1 MSITEI
7 RPADIPAS
15 PPGRTLRRLLDQEGI
30 SQAELA
36 RRMGRPYQV
45 VNDIVNARRP
55 ITAATALQLERAL
68 GLPARF
74 WMIREA
80 DYRLKLAQEDAA

>member
-1 MSITEI
+1 MSTTEI
-7 RPADIPAS
+7 QPADLPAS
-15 PPGRTLRRLLDQEGI
+15 PPGRTLGRLLKREGL

-45 VNDIVNARRP
+45 VNDIVNGRRP
-55 ITAATALQLERAL
+55 ITAPTALQLERVL

-80 DYRLKLAQEDAA
+80 DYRLKLARRDAA

>member
-1 MSITEI
+1 MSTTEI
-7 RPADIPAS
+7 RPADLPAG
-15 PPGRTLRRLLDQEGI
+15 PPGRTLRRLLRQESM

-36 RRMGRPYQV
+36 RRMGRPYQI
-45 VNDIVNARRP
+45 VNDIVNGRRP
-55 ITAATALQLERAL
+55 ITAQTALQLERVL

-80 DYRLKLAQEDAA
+80 DYRLKLARQDAA

>member
-1 MSITEI
+1 
-7 RPADIPAS
+7 
-15 PPGRTLRRLLDQEGI
+15 
-30 SQAELA
+30 
-36 RRMGRPYQV
+36 MGRPYQV

>member
-1 MSITEI
+1 MSTTEI
-7 RPADIPAS
+7 HPADLPAS
-15 PPGRTLRRLLDQEGI
+15 PPGRTLRRLLAREGM

-45 VNDIVNARRP
+45 INDIVNGRRP
-55 ITAATALQLERAL
+55 VTASTALQLERVL

-74 WMIREA
+74 WLIREA
-80 DYRLKLAQEDAA
+80 DYRLKLARQNAA